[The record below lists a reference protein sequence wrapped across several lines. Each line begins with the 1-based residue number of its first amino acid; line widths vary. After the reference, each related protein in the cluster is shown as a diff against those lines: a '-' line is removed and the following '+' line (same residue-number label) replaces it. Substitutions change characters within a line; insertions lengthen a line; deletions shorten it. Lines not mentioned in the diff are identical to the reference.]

1 VTTPHDLA
9 IVAHPYDHPD
19 VQQLV
24 EGLQQLYVEIYGGRD
39 ESPIDA
45 AEFEPP
51 SGAFA
56 VAYLT
61 AGSDPAGSDP
71 AGSDP
76 AGSDPAG
83 SDPAGSDREG
93 PPQGQPAGQPVG
105 MGAWRLLPDGR
116 GELKRL
122 FVRPGHRGRGV
133 SRRLLGWLEES
144 ARDSGV
150 TWMVLET
157 NTAHP
162 EAIRLYRS
170 AGYEPV
176 PDYGHY
182 ADEPETVSLGREL

>member
-1 VTTPHDLA
+1 MTTPHDLA
-9 IVAHPYDHPD
+9 IVARPYDHPD

-51 SGAFA
+51 RGAFA
-56 VAYLT
+56 VAYLSE
-61 AGSDPAGSDP
+61 GPQ
-71 AGSDP
+71 
-76 AGSDPAG
+76 
-83 SDPAGSDREG
+83 PAGSDREG
-93 PPQGQPAGQPVG
+93 SPAGQPVG

-150 TWMVLET
+150 AWMVLET

>member
-1 VTTPHDLA
+1 MTTPHDLV
-9 IVAHPYDHPD
+9 IVARPYDHPD

-51 SGAFA
+51 RGAFA
-56 VAYLT
+56 VAYLSE
-61 AGSDPAGSDP
+61 GPQ
-71 AGSDP
+71 
-76 AGSDPAG
+76 
-83 SDPAGSDREG
+83 PAGSDREG
-93 PPQGQPAGQPVG
+93 SSAGQPVG

-122 FVRPGHRGRGV
+122 FVQPGHRGRGV

-150 TWMVLET
+150 AWMVLET

>member
-1 VTTPHDLA
+1 MSTPHDLA
-9 IVAHPYDHPD
+9 IVARPYDHPD

-51 SGAFA
+51 RGAFA
-56 VAYLT
+56 VAYLSE
-61 AGSDPAGSDP
+61 GPQ
-71 AGSDP
+71 
-76 AGSDPAG
+76 
-83 SDPAGSDREG
+83 PAGSDREG
-93 PPQGQPAGQPVG
+93 SREGQPVG

>member
-9 IVAHPYDHPD
+9 IVARPYDHPD

-56 VAYLT
+56 VAYLSEGPQL
-61 AGSDPAGSDP
+61 AGSDGEGSPAGK
-71 AGSDP
+71 
-76 AGSDPAG
+76 
-83 SDPAGSDREG
+83 
-93 PPQGQPAGQPVG
+93 PVG

-150 TWMVLET
+150 AWMVLET

-176 PDYGHY
+176 PAYGHY

>member
-1 VTTPHDLA
+1 MTTPHDLA
-9 IVAHPYDHPD
+9 IVARPYDHPD

-51 SGAFA
+51 RGAFA
-56 VAYLT
+56 VAYL
-61 AGSDPAGSDP
+61 A
-71 AGSDP
+71 
-76 AGSDPAG
+76 
-83 SDPAGSDREG
+83 E
-93 PPQGQPAGQPVG
+93 GQPVG

-150 TWMVLET
+150 AWMVLET